1 MNLTLL
7 LDLDDTLL
15 HNHIDE
21 FLPAYLKLLSDELA
35 PYAPPQA
42 MVSQLISATGKM
54 AANQRPNCTLKQVF
68 DAAFYPALGLT
79 PEDLQ
84 DVLRRFYE
92 EKFPS
97 LQLLTRPK
105 PEAVRLVQAAFERGY
120 RVVVATNPLFPRRA
134 IEHRLAWAGLPANQY
149 PFELITTYETFHF
162 SKPNPAYYAEI
173 LGRLNWPEGGI
184 LMVGDDWKRDIQGAS
199 LLGLATYW
207 LPNGA
212 APGEEGIRAATGRG
226 GLAQLLDWI
235 DDLQTATGGQIT
247 PDQPAATLQPDYNT
261 PRAMLGTM
269 RATPAVLDT
278 LCGELASEAWS
289 AHPQP
294 EEWCPTEILCHLR
307 DVDQEVNLARIR
319 RVLQEND
326 PFLSGKDTDPWADE
340 RNYICQDGPQALH
353 EFTAARLKL
362 LDLLEAASPQDWER
376 TARHAILGPTTL
388 QELVGIIAEHDR
400 LHIRQVTQDLFPNT
414 N

>member
-35 PYAPPQA
+35 PYAPPEA
-42 MVSQLISATGKM
+42 MVPQLLSATRKM
-54 AANQRPNCTLKQVF
+54 AENLRPDCTLKQIF
-68 DAAFYPALGLT
+68 DAAFFPALGLT

-84 DVLRRFYE
+84 VVFKRFYD

-97 LQLLTRPK
+97 LRYLTRPK
-105 PEAVRLVQAAFERGY
+105 PEAARLVQAAFERGY
-120 RVVVATNPLFPRRA
+120 QVVVATNPLFPRRA
-134 IEHRLAWAGLPANQY
+134 IEHRLAWAGLPADQY
-149 PFELITTYETFHF
+149 PFTLITSYETFHF

-199 LLGLATYW
+199 GLGLATYW

-212 APGEEGIRAATGRG
+212 TLDAEMMQAATSRG
-226 GLAQLLDWI
+226 ELAQLLDWI
-235 DDLQTATGGQIT
+235 DDLQAATGGQRT
-247 PDQPAATLQPDYNT
+247 SDQSAAILQPDYNT
-261 PRAMLGTM
+261 PSAMLATM

-278 LCGELASEAWS
+278 LCSQLASEVWS
-289 AHPQP
+289 ARPQP

-326 PFLSGKDTDPWADE
+326 PFISGRDTDPWADE
-340 RNYICQDGPQALH
+340 RKYICQDGPQALH
-353 EFTAARLKL
+353 EFTTARLKL
-362 LDLLEAASPQDWER
+362 LDLLEKASPQDWER

-388 QELVGIIAEHDR
+388 LELVRIIAEHDR
-400 LHIRQVTQDLFPNT
+400 LHVRQVTQDLFTNT